1 MKLGLDLSSVEVK
14 AASGYNVVPT
24 GEYDVVVSKAEIK
37 ETKSGGSM
45 LILGYEVQSGD
56 QAGKT
61 IKHTMNIVN
70 QDPDT
75 VRIAKEQL
83 KRVAIATGHKNPN
96 FVGDSDELINKN
108 PFSLT
113 VEETVNKQGYPE
125 NRIKAIV
132 KTSVEADTS
141 FEAPKISAP
150 TTKKPWATK

>member
-37 ETKSGGSM
+37 ETKSGGTM

-56 QAGKT
+56 QAGKV

-70 QDPDT
+70 QSADAT
-75 VRIAKEQL
+75 RIGLETL

-96 FVGDSDELINKN
+96 KIADTDELINKN
-108 PFSLT
+108 PFL
-113 VEETVNKQGYPE
+113 VIVDEVQDGEYKNNKV
-125 NRIKAIV
+125 KAIV
-132 KTSVEADTS
+132 KTSTEADTS
-141 FEAPKISAP
+141 FEAHKAAAP
-150 TTKKPWATK
+150 AAKRPWVK

>member
-24 GEYDVVVSKAEIK
+24 GEYDVVVTKAEIK

-45 LILGYEVQSGD
+45 LILGYEVQAGE
-56 QAGKT
+56 QAGKV

-70 QDPDT
+70 QSAEAT
-75 VRIAKEQL
+75 RIGLETL

-96 FVGDSDELINKN
+96 KIADTDELLNKN
-108 PFSLT
+108 PFLVI
-113 VEETVNKQGYPE
+113 VEETDDGQYKNNK
-125 NRIKAIV
+125 IKAVV

-141 FEAPKISAP
+141 FEAPKTAP
-150 TTKKPWATK
+150 VAKKPWAK

>member
-70 QDPDT
+70 QSAEAT
-75 VRIAKEQL
+75 RIGLETL

-96 FVGDSDELINKN
+96 KIADTDELINKN
-108 PFSLT
+108 PFLVI
-113 VEETVNKQGYPE
+113 VEEVQDGEYKNNKV
-125 NRIKAIV
+125 KAIV

-141 FEAPKISAP
+141 FEAPKTSAP

>member
-14 AASGYNVVPT
+14 AALGYNVVPT

-70 QDPDT
+70 QSAEAT
-75 VRIAKEQL
+75 RIGLETIK
-83 KRVAIATGHKNPN
+83 KVAIATGHKNPN
-96 FVGDSDELINKN
+96 KIADTDELINKN
-108 PFSLT
+108 PFLVI
-113 VEETVNKQGYPE
+113 VEEVQDGEYKNNKV
-125 NRIKAIV
+125 KAIV

-141 FEAPKISAP
+141 FEAPKASTVKASAP
-150 TTKKPWATK
+150 WKK

>member
-1 MKLGLDLSSVEVK
+1 MKLGLDLTSVEVK

-24 GEYDVVVSKAEIK
+24 GEYDVVVTKAEIM

-70 QDPDT
+70 QSAEAT
-75 VRIAKEQL
+75 RIGLESL

-96 FVGDSDELINKN
+96 KIADTDELLNKN
-108 PFSLT
+108 PFLVI
-113 VEETVNKQGYPE
+113 VEEVQDGEYKNNK
-125 NRIKAIV
+125 IKAIV

-141 FEAPKISAP
+141 FEAPKAS
-150 TTKKPWATK
+150 TTVKKPWSK

>member
-24 GEYDVVVSKAEIK
+24 GEYDVVVSKAELK
-37 ETKSGGSM
+37 ETKSGGTM

-70 QDPDT
+70 QDPDA

-96 FVGDSDELINKN
+96 KIADTDELINKN
-108 PFSLT
+108 PFLVI
-113 VEETVNKQGYPE
+113 VEEVQDGEYKNNKV
-125 NRIKAIV
+125 KAIV

-141 FEAPKISAP
+141 FEVPKAAAPA
-150 TTKKPWATK
+150 TKKPWSK

>member
-37 ETKSGGSM
+37 ETKSGGTM
-45 LILGYEVQSGD
+45 LIFGYEVQSGD
-56 QAGKT
+56 QAGKV

-70 QDPDT
+70 QSADAT
-75 VRIAKEQL
+75 RIGLETL

-96 FVGDSDELINKN
+96 KIADTDELINKN
-108 PFSLT
+108 PFLVI
-113 VEETVNKQGYPE
+113 VEEVQDGEYKNNKV
-125 NRIKAIV
+125 KAIV

-141 FEAPKISAP
+141 FDAPKAAAP
-150 TTKKPWATK
+150 ATKKPWVK

>member
-14 AASGYNVVPT
+14 PASGYNVVPT

-70 QDPDT
+70 QSAEAT
-75 VRIAKEQL
+75 RIGLETL

-96 FVGDSDELINKN
+96 KIADTDELINKN
-108 PFSLT
+108 PFLVI
-113 VEETVNKQGYPE
+113 VEEVQDGEYKNNKV
-125 NRIKAIV
+125 KAIV
-132 KTSVEADTS
+132 KTSTEADTS
-141 FEAPKISAP
+141 FEAPKASAVKASAP
-150 TTKKPWATK
+150 WKK

>member
-14 AASGYNVVPT
+14 TSSGYNVVPT

-70 QDPDT
+70 QSAEAT
-75 VRIAKEQL
+75 RIGLETL

-96 FVGDSDELINKN
+96 KIADTDELINKN
-108 PFSLT
+108 PFLVI
-113 VEETVNKQGYPE
+113 VEEVQDGEYKNNKV
-125 NRIKAIV
+125 KAIV

-141 FEAPKISAP
+141 FEAPKAAAT
-150 TTKKPWATK
+150 TTKRPWAKK

>member
-24 GEYDVVVSKAEIK
+24 GEYDVVVSKAELK
-37 ETKSGGSM
+37 ETKSGGTM

-70 QDPDT
+70 QSAEAT
-75 VRIAKEQL
+75 RIGLETL

-96 FVGDSDELINKN
+96 KIADTDELINKN
-108 PFSLT
+108 PFLVI

-141 FEAPKISAP
+141 FEAPKTSAP

>member
-24 GEYDVVVSKAEIK
+24 GEYDVVVSKAELK

-70 QDPDT
+70 QSAEAT
-75 VRIAKEQL
+75 RIGLETL

-96 FVGDSDELINKN
+96 KIADTDELINKN
-108 PFSLT
+108 PFLVI
-113 VEETVNKQGYPE
+113 VEEVQDGEYKN
-125 NRIKAIV
+125 NNVKAIV
-132 KTSVEADTS
+132 KTSVEPDTS
-141 FEAPKISAP
+141 FEAPKTSTVKASAP
-150 TTKKPWATK
+150 WKK